1 MPKGVDLTGKTID
14 GMAVLGPT
22 KDENNRTRWLCRCSC
37 GALMI
42 RRTDQ
47 IRKRQ
52 VTCKSAEHK
61 GLTYKNG
68 YALKWAPDHPRENRG
83 RVREHILVVE
93 EQIGRYLVKGENVHH
108 KNGVRDDN
116 RPENLELW
124 VSHQPNG
131 QRPMDMI
138 AHAFA
143 TLKQYL
149 PLLKRKDYASQEK
162 ETRNCDSGR
171 YSDLPSTA
179 RRSKRP
185 RRTD

>member
-1 MPKGVDLTGKTID
+1 MPKPIDLTGKKFEGLIVI
-14 GMAVLGPT
+14 AST
-22 KDENNRTRWLCRCSC
+22 KNKFNRTEWVCKCEC
-37 GALMI
+37 GALFL
-42 RRTDQ
+42 RRRDQ
-47 IRKRQ
+47 IQKGQ
-52 VTCKSAEHK
+52 LICKSSVHK
-61 GLTYKNG
+61 GLTYKDG
-68 YALKWAPDHPRENRG
+68 YALKWAPTHPRANHG

-149 PLLKRKDYASQEK
+149 PLLKGKDYASQEE

-171 YSDLPSTA
+171 YTNLQPSN
-179 RRSKRP
+179 RSRKRLK
-185 RRTD
+185 

>member
-1 MPKGVDLTGKTID
+1 MPKGIDLTGTEKG
-14 GMAVLGPT
+14 GMKVLAPT
-22 KDENNRTRWLCRCSC
+22 KDKNNRTIWLCRCPC
-37 GALMI
+37 GALMT

-47 IRKRQ
+47 VLRGHT
-52 VTCKSAEHK
+52 TCRSSVHK
-61 GLTYKNG
+61 GLTYKDG
-68 YALKWAPDHPRENRG
+68 YALKWAPTHPRAHRG
-83 RVREHILVVE
+83 RVREHILAVE
-93 EQIGRYLVKGENVHH
+93 EQIGRLLVKGENVHH
-108 KNGVRDDN
+108 KNGIRDDN

-149 PLLKRKDYASQEK
+149 PLLKGKDYASQEE

-171 YSDLPSTA
+171 YTNLQPSN
-179 RRSKRP
+179 RSCKRLE
-185 RRTD
+185 